1 MFEKILVCLDGSI
14 LAEQILSLVE
24 AQAKKFNSKVILLQV
39 VPLTATQII
48 GAGATYTDAGV
59 LAEQEQIGFDKAALY
74 LENVSLMFKS
84 KSIPVQAV
92 VIKSA
97 PVGRAILTYAGENGV
112 DLIAIATHGH
122 GGFGRMVFGSVA
134 DYILRESGLPMLVI
148 RPRKS

>member
-48 GAGATYTDAGV
+48 GAGATFSDAGI
-59 LAEQEQIGFDKAALY
+59 LAQQEQYNFDKATSY
-74 LENVSLMFKS
+74 LENVCLMFKS
-84 KSIPVQAV
+84 KSIQVQAV
-92 VIKSA
+92 VIKEA
-97 PVGRAILTYAGENGV
+97 LIGKAILSYAAENKV

-122 GGFGRMVFGSVA
+122 GGFGRVVFGSVA

-148 RPRKS
+148 RPKK

>member
-1 MFEKILVCLDGSI
+1 MFENILVCLDGSI

-59 LAEQEQIGFDKAALY
+59 LAEQEQISFDKAASY
-74 LENVSLMFKS
+74 LENVSFMFKS
-84 KSIPVQAV
+84 KSIPVQSV

-97 PVGRAILTYAGENGV
+97 LVGRAILTFAGENGV

-148 RPRKS
+148 RPKK